1 MNLESLSHRFFQLS
15 RKFFLFFMAGIRNT
29 YASDVLKTKKGSGSA
44 YSQIC
49 IVNEDFRLAA
59 LSQGRYD
66 FPYERVS

>member
-15 RKFFLFFMAGIRNT
+15 RKFFSFFDRNQKHICIRRFK
-29 YASDVLKTKKGSGSA
+29 DKKGSGSA